1 MSNSEVMI
9 SRSDMFRTRLF
20 LLLLLGFQLA
30 AASPSRAASL
40 TCEILP
46 RFMKAYLQNHIRY
59 HRLDQEIEDR
69 TTETYLRRI
78 DPSRTVLLEGEVDE
92 IRRSLRGSFQQV
104 REGSCTFLSSL
115 HANLVEEL
123 REVEE
128 SVRATVSS
136 PDYEIDPT
144 VELILDPEKRGRPR
158 TPEEQQKLLSSLI
171 DFQISNYLSAGETL
185 DNAKKL
191 LIHRYELRTKHLA
204 DLDAVDLYTAFLDA
218 FASSLDPHSNY
229 LSAEVLEDFRISM
242 TLSLE
247 GIGVALSERDGYAV
261 VERIIPGGAAD
272 RLDVLQPK
280 DKLITVAQENGEAV
294 NIIDMPLR
302 EAVRLIRGKKGS
314 QVHLT
319 VLRQGERTE
328 RFPVTIVRDK
338 IDLKEQAAKLRF
350 EEREVEGKK
359 IKLAILEL
367 PSFYGG
373 ADSTERQSTEDVAK
387 LLQKVNEERADGL
400 VLDLSRNGGGLLEH
414 AVTISGFFLR
424 KGEIVG
430 IEDAHGR
437 KQILSDEDED
447 ILYSGP
453 MVVHTSRVSASAA
466 EILAGALKD
475 YKRAIITG
483 DDHTFGK
490 GTVQTVSSLPPGQGA
505 LKITTAMFFRPGGK
519 STQNDGVRS
528 DVVIPSLLTRNDF
541 GEKTQPFALENQE
554 TTPFLSSYA
563 NAVPPSSRWRPI
575 STDVVSRLAQKSRD
589 RVDKTEDFI
598 KIRNELRE
606 AESNQGVIQLAEI
619 LKEQEKAKADEKASR
634 AEESSNGDAETERI
648 SPQLRE
654 ATNILA
660 DLVGLQI

>member
-1 MSNSEVMI
+1 MSDSEAMIVRNSMPP
-9 SRSDMFRTRLF
+9 TRLGLF
-20 LLLLLGFQLA
+20 LLLGFQLA
-30 AASPSRAASL
+30 AASPSPAASL
-40 TCEILP
+40 TCEIVP
-46 RFMKAYLQNHIRY
+46 RFMRTYLQNHVRY
-59 HRLDQEIEDR
+59 NRLDQEIEAR
-69 TTETYLRRI
+69 TIDVYLRRI
-78 DPSRTVLLEGEVDE
+78 DPSRTVLLESEAE
-92 IRRSLRGSFQQV
+92 QIRGSLEGAFQKVQ
-104 REGSCTFLSSL
+104 EGSCTFLSSL
-115 HANLVEEL
+115 HATFIEEL
-123 REVEE
+123 RAVEE
-128 SVRATVSS
+128 FVRSTVSS
-136 PDYEIDPT
+136 PDYEIDTT
-144 VELILDPEKRGRPR
+144 VELILDPEKRGHPK
-158 TPEEQQKLLSSLI
+158 TPEDQRKLLSSLVH
-171 DFQISNYLSAGETL
+171 FQISNYLGAGETL

-204 DLDAVDLYTAFLDA
+204 DLDTVDLYTAFLNA
-218 FASSLDPHSNY
+218 FATSLDPHSNY
-229 LSAEVLEDFRISM
+229 LSAEVLDDFRISM

-319 VLRQGERTE
+319 VLRQGEHTE

-338 IDLKEQAAKLRF
+338 IDLEEQAAKVRF

-373 ADSTERQSTEDVAK
+373 ADPTERQSTKDVAK
-387 LLQKVNEERADGL
+387 LLRQVNEERADGL

-430 IEDAHGR
+430 VDNAHGKR
-437 KQILSDEDED
+437 QILSDKDEN

-519 STQNDGVRS
+519 STQNNGVRS

-541 GEKTQPFALENQE
+541 GEKTQRYALENQE

-575 STDVVSRLAQKSRD
+575 STDVVSKLARKSRD
-589 RVDKTEDFI
+589 RVDSTEEFAE
-598 KIRNELRE
+598 IRDKLKE
-606 AESNQGVIQLAEI
+606 AELNNGVIRLTEI
-619 LKEQEKAKADEKASR
+619 LKEQEEAKADDGTPLS
-634 AEESSNGDAETERI
+634 EESSNGDGDIEKI
-648 SPQLRE
+648 SPQLME

-660 DLVGLQI
+660 DLVDLHI

>member
-1 MSNSEVMI
+1 M
-9 SRSDMFRTRLF
+9 SRSTRLG

-30 AASPSRAASL
+30 AASSGTAAAL
-40 TCEILP
+40 TCEIVP
-46 RFMKAYLQNHIRY
+46 KFMGAYLQNHIRH

-69 TTETYLRRI
+69 TVDAYLRRI
-78 DPSRTVLLEGEVDE
+78 DPSRTVLLESEAE
-92 IRRSLRGSFQQV
+92 QIRGALRGAFQKV
-104 REGSCTFLSSL
+104 KDGSCAFLSGVHTTL
-115 HANLVEEL
+115 VKEQRAVEEF
-123 REVEE
+123 
-128 SVRATVSS
+128 VRSTLSS
-136 PDYEIDPT
+136 PGYEIDST
-144 VELILDPEKRGRPR
+144 VELILDPEERGYPK
-158 TPEEQQKLLSSLI
+158 TPADQRKLVLSLI
-171 DFQISNYLSAGETL
+171 HFQMSNYLGAGEAL
-185 DNAKKL
+185 DDAKKL
-191 LIHRYELRTKHLA
+191 LIHRYELLTKRLM
-204 DLDAVDLYTAFLDA
+204 DLDEVKLYTAFLDA
-218 FASSLDPHSNY
+218 FATSLDPHSNY
-229 LSAEVLEDFRISM
+229 LSAETLEDFRISM

-247 GIGVALSERDGYAV
+247 GIGVALAERDGYAV

-319 VLRQGERTE
+319 VLRQGEHTE

-338 IDLKEQAAKLRF
+338 IDLEEQAAKLRF
-350 EEREVEGKK
+350 VEREVEGRK

-373 ADSTERQSTEDVAK
+373 ADPNDRQSTEDVAK
-387 LLQKVNEERADGL
+387 LLGQVNEERVDGL

-430 IEDAHGR
+430 VENARGNR
-437 KQILSDEDED
+437 QILSDDDEG

-519 STQNDGVRS
+519 STQNGGVRS
-528 DVVIPSLLTRNDF
+528 DVVIPSLLTSNDF
-541 GEKTQPFALENQE
+541 GEGTQRYALENQE

-563 NAVPPSSRWRPI
+563 NAVPPTSRWRPI
-575 STDVVSRLAQKSRD
+575 STDLVSKLARKSRD
-589 RVDKTEDFI
+589 RIEGAEEFVEIRDKLE
-598 KIRNELRE
+598 E
-606 AESNQGVIQLAEI
+606 AESNDGVIRLAEI
-619 LKEQEKAKADEKASR
+619 LKEQEKAKADDETTGS
-634 AEESSNGDAETERI
+634 EESSNGDGDSEKL
-648 SPQLRE
+648 SPQLEE

>member
-1 MSNSEVMI
+1 
-9 SRSDMFRTRLF
+9 MFRTRLG
-20 LLLLLGFQLA
+20 LLVLLGFQLA
-30 AASPSRAASL
+30 AASPSPAASL
-40 TCEILP
+40 TCEIVP
-46 RFMKAYLQNHIRY
+46 RFMRAYLQNHIRY
-59 HRLDQEIEDR
+59 QRLDQEIEDR
-69 TTETYLRRI
+69 TIDAYLRRM
-78 DPSRTVLLEGEVDE
+78 DPSRTVLLESEAE
-92 IRRSLRGSFQQV
+92 QIRGSLGGAFQKVQ
-104 REGSCTFLSSL
+104 EGSCTFLSSL
-115 HANLVEEL
+115 HATFIEEL
-123 REVEE
+123 RAVEE
-128 SVRATVSS
+128 FVRSTVSS
-136 PDYEIDPT
+136 PDYEIDTT
-144 VELILDPEKRGRPR
+144 VELILDPEKRGHPKTLENQR
-158 TPEEQQKLLSSLI
+158 KLLLSLVH
-171 DFQISNYLSAGETL
+171 FQMSNYLSAGETL
-185 DNAKKL
+185 DNAKKQ

-204 DLDAVDLYTAFLDA
+204 DLGEVKLYTAFLDA
-218 FASSLDPHSNY
+218 FATSLDPHSNY
-229 LSAEVLEDFRISM
+229 LSAETLEDFRISM

-319 VLRQGERTE
+319 VLRQGEHTE

-338 IDLKEQAAKLRF
+338 IDLEEQAAKLRF
-350 EEREVEGKK
+350 EEREIEGKK
-359 IKLAILEL
+359 TKLAILEL

-373 ADSTERQSTEDVAK
+373 TNPTERQSTEDVAK
-387 LLQKVNEERADGL
+387 LLRQVNEERADGL

-430 IEDAHGR
+430 VEDAHGKR
-437 KQILSDEDED
+437 QILSDEDED

-519 STQNDGVRS
+519 STQKNGVRS

-541 GEKTQPFALENQE
+541 GEKTQRYPLENQE

-563 NAVPPSSRWRPI
+563 NAIPPSSRWRPI
-575 STDVVSRLAQKSRD
+575 STDVVSKLARKSRD
-589 RVDKTEDFI
+589 RVDSTEEFAE
-598 KIRNELRE
+598 IRDKLKE
-606 AESNQGVIQLAEI
+606 AESNDGVIRLTEI
-619 LKEQEKAKADEKASR
+619 LKEQEEAKADDEAPPS
-634 AEESSNGDAETERI
+634 EESSNGDGDIEKM
-648 SPQLRE
+648 SPQLME